1 MSICWYYYPV
11 IIEATDKQFD
21 AARRVFRRSGGM
33 LRTSEALDHGV
44 HPRTLYAMRDA
55 GVLECLDRGLYRL
68 TDLPPLSDPD
78 LVTVAN
84 KIPKS
89 VVCLISAL
97 HFHDITTQIPHAVSI
112 AVSRGTEPP
121 RLEYPPIQLYW
132 FSGEAFTAGIQ
143 VHHIDKIPVR
153 VYSAEKTLADCFK
166 YRNKI
171 GMDTVLEAV
180 TLYRDQRKPK
190 PRKLI
195 EYAKVCRVENVMRPY
210 LEALL

>member
-1 MSICWYYYPV
+1 MATGAPNKQ
-11 IIEATDKQFD
+11 IE
-21 AARRVFRRSGGM
+21 AARRVFRRGGGI
-33 LRTSEALDHGV
+33 LRTGEALDRGV
-44 HPRTLYAMRDA
+44 HPRTLYAMRDT
-55 GVLECLDRGLYRL
+55 GLLERLGRGLYRL

-84 KIPKS
+84 KIPKG

-121 RLEYPPIQLYW
+121 RLEFPPIQLHW
-132 FSGEAFTAGIQ
+132 FSGEAFTAGIE
-143 VHHIDKIPVR
+143 VHHIDKTPVT
-153 VYSAEKTLADCFK
+153 VYNAEKTLADCFK

-171 GMDTVLEAV
+171 GMDTVLEALA
-180 TLYRDQRKPK
+180 LYRDHEKPK